1 MDVSREEE
9 DADEDAGALARVRR
23 ARHEVDET
31 LDFLG
36 LGAKRSTRA
45 SAMEADDD
53 AGGRREKRARGAS
66 EVMDAMGRLSLAFEV
81 GGSGGRRTPTKPTP
95 RASTATSSSD

>member
-9 DADEDAGALARVRR
+9 DEDEDAGALARVRR

-53 AGGRREKRARGAS
+53 AGGS
-66 EVMDAMGRLSLAFEV
+66 IVFNTYIV
-81 GGSGGRRTPTKPTP
+81 F
-95 RASTATSSSD
+95 